1 MTVMENHDKCVRAQ
15 YVIYN
20 KSLMIIT
27 FIKDNEPAHN
37 LETLW
42 NNTIFLSFIQNIR
55 IPFAFTPTYE

>member
-27 FIKDNEPAHN
+27 FIKDNEPYAQPRN
-37 LETLW
+37 PLE
-42 NNTIFLSFIQNIR
+42 
-55 IPFAFTPTYE
+55 